1 MGAPLERRRPGDPHG
16 LMKDTR
22 MRLLRWWFVLRQRI
36 RTLVRPIAVERELD
50 RELRYH
56 LEREIQENL
65 SRNMPP
71 DEARRAALR
80 SLDGLTTIQEECR
93 DMRHVNHFENLFQDL
108 RYGLRAMGR
117 NPGFTAVIVLTLT
130 LAIGANSAIFSVID
144 GVLIAPLPYPEPG
157 RLVRAFFTSAAFPRF
172 SLNPWD
178 FHDFRERN
186 HVFEGLAG
194 FFHRDVQLS
203 GAGEPELTP
212 ALRVT

>member
-1 MGAPLERRRPGDPHG
+1 
-16 LMKDTR
+16 

-108 RYGLRAMGR
+108 RYALRAMGR
-117 NPGFTAVIVLTLT
+117 NPGFTA
-130 LAIGANSAIFSVID
+130 
-144 GVLIAPLPYPEPG
+144 
-157 RLVRAFFTSAAFPRF
+157 
-172 SLNPWD
+172 
-178 FHDFRERN
+178 
-186 HVFEGLAG
+186 
-194 FFHRDVQLS
+194 
-203 GAGEPELTP
+203 GAGPGGSARTRGSAWGS
-212 ALRVT
+212 ALQPRAKHAILRR

>member
-1 MGAPLERRRPGDPHG
+1 
-16 LMKDTR
+16 
-22 MRLLRWWFVLRQRI
+22 MRLLRWWFVLRQRM
-36 RTLVRPIAVERELD
+36 RTLIRPVAVERELD

-56 LEREIQENL
+56 FEREVQENL
-65 SRNMPP
+65 SHNMPP

-80 SLDGLTTIQEECR
+80 SLDGVTTIQEECR
-93 DMRHVNHFENLFQDL
+93 DMRRVNHFENLLQDL
-108 RYGLRAMGR
+108 RYALRAMGR

-178 FHDFRERN
+178 FHDFRDRN
-186 HVFEGLAG
+186 HVFEGAG
-194 FFHRDVQLS
+194 RVLPSRCPTLRRGRARTHSCHSNHRRILHRPRHQA
-203 GAGEPELTP
+203 GAGT
-212 ALRVT
+212 